1 MLSFYYERT
10 WYKKSIYILLYL
22 PSLGTGLMCLS
33 YPSHSGN
40 NLFLINFGIF
50 PFLWRFLKRRPRP
63 PRPRLPA
70 SARKLSQKKFYQYI
84 HFNIREKYVKK
95 TYANIHKTKNKV
107 ATLLVS
113 MLYSNAWKV
122 HKIWKN
128 ICRHFNWIIVGWAQ
142 KLKKLVYTHYT
153 ISK

>member
-95 TYANIHKTKNKV
+95 LTLTYTKPKL
-107 ATLLVS
+107 TLQLCWS
-113 MLYSNAWKV
+113 ACCTQMLGK
-122 HKIWKN
+122 
-128 ICRHFNWIIVGWAQ
+128 
-142 KLKKLVYTHYT
+142 YTKYGRIYADT
-153 ISK
+153 LIE